1 MKVNWVTAVMLPF
14 IKLSVVVIVL
24 NQKILARAVLR
35 EETKSSPFNYNVV
48 SEIRFSLTGH
58 VSWDEYKIKFLAS
71 KGFNEKEIAEKI
83 RNNEELKIDE
93 ESKWRQLLFFLF
105 LFFFYFPKF

>member
-1 MKVNWVTAVMLPF
+1 M
-14 IKLSVVVIVL
+14 
-24 NQKILARAVLR
+24 
-35 EETKSSPFNYNVV
+35 
-48 SEIRFSLTGH
+48 SEMWLFLTGH

-93 ESKWRQLLFFLF
+93 ESKCRLLVCWW
-105 LFFFYFPKF
+105 FFFYFPKTWMSKLFLIEDECISCSASTQM